1 MPIQNLNGGMRKN
14 GRIVTG
20 GTHVKNVFGNNLSD
34 EQHQHSLV
42 VGNDYNTSVSGNT
55 SKAPLANMTNTATIA
70 KVPSLQVKE
79 AGLVVPTKEYVK
91 VPPHEKGSTLKPS
104 TALTSIKITTF
115 QPSKQ
120 NDTAMTPNQRKQLP
134 SRHPLRP
141 HVPMEKYNT
150 QTGSYLPTTS
160 HTLGG
165 HVNADTD
172 DSRWFTIKTG
182 AAG

>member
-20 GTHVKNVFGNNLSD
+20 GTHVKNAFGNNLSD

-42 VGNDYNTSVSGNT
+42 VGNDYNTNVSGNT

-70 KVPSLQVKE
+70 TVPALQME
-79 AGLVVPTKEYVK
+79 QAGQVAPTGEYVK
-91 VPPHEKGSTLKPS
+91 VHPHEKGSTLKPS
-104 TALTSIKITTF
+104 TMLTSIKLTTF

-120 NDTAMTPNQRKQLP
+120 NDTAASPNQRKQLP

-141 HVPMEKYNT
+141 HVPTEKYNT
-150 QTGSYLPTTS
+150 NTGSFLSTTS

-172 DSRWFTIKTG
+172 DSRWLTIKTG

>member
-1 MPIQNLNGGMRKN
+1 MRKN

-42 VGNDYNTSVSGNT
+42 VGNDYNTRVSSDT
-55 SKAPLANMTNTATIA
+55 SKAPLAKMTNTATIA
-70 KVPSLQVKE
+70 AVPAIQIE
-79 AGLVVPTKEYVK
+79 QAGQPVPTTEYVK
-91 VPPHEKGSTLKPS
+91 VHPHEKGSTLKPS
-104 TALTSIKITTF
+104 TMLTSIKMTTF
-115 QPSKQ
+115 LPSKR
-120 NDTAMTPNQRKQLP
+120 NDTAVNPNQKKSPPTRL
-134 SRHPLRP
+134 PLRA
-141 HVPMEKYNT
+141 HVPTEKYNT
-150 QTGSYLPTTS
+150 TTGSFLPTTS

-172 DSRWFTIKTG
+172 TSRWFTVKTG